1 MLTDI
6 QLIEEINMKNFLLIG
21 GSYGIGLAIAKE
33 IESGNNVFVA
43 SRTNENLDDLNVT
56 YIPFDALTDSLDTSL
71 LPAVIDGLVYCPGSI
86 NLRPFRGLKPE
97 AFENDLQINF
107 ISLVKVIQSVLPNL
121 TASKQ
126 SSIVLFS
133 SVAVSMGMP
142 FHTSVAASKGAI
154 EGFAKALAAEY
165 APKIRVN
172 VIAPSLTD
180 TPLADKFL
188 NNETKQEKSAERHPL
203 KRFGKPDDIA
213 HVASFLLSDKGSW
226 ISGQTFNV
234 DGGMSTLLVN

>member
-1 MLTDI
+1 
-6 QLIEEINMKNFLLIG
+6 MKNILLIG

-33 IESGNNVFVA
+33 LQFENNVYIA
-43 SRTNENLDDLNVT
+43 SRSNENLADVKAT
-56 YIPFDALTDSLDTSL
+56 HIAFDATNDTIDTSK
-71 LPAVIDGLVYCPGSI
+71 LPNVIDGLVYCPGSI
-86 NLRPFRGLKPE
+86 NLRPFKGLKPE
-97 AFENDLQINF
+97 AFESDLQINF
-107 ISLVKVIQSVLPNL
+107 LSLVKVIQSVLPNL
-121 TASKQ
+121 LASEQ
-126 SSIVLFS
+126 ASIVVFS
-133 SVAVSMGMP
+133 SVAATMGMP

-203 KRFGKPDDIA
+203 KRFGKPEDSA
-213 HVASFLLSDKGSW
+213 QMATFLLSDKSSW
-226 ISGQTFNV
+226 ISGQIFHV
-234 DGGMSTLLVN
+234 DGGMSTLLVNG

>member
-1 MLTDI
+1 
-6 QLIEEINMKNFLLIG
+6 MKNILLIG

-33 IESGNNVFVA
+33 LNNNNNVFVA
-43 SRTNENLDDLNVT
+43 SRTAENLSDLNVT
-56 YIPFDALTDSLDTSL
+56 HIPFDANSDTLDVSK

-86 NLRPFRGLKPE
+86 NLRPFKGLKIDT
-97 AFENDLQINF
+97 FESDLQINF
-107 ISLVKVIQSVLPNL
+107 LNIVKVIQTILPQL
-121 TASKQ
+121 TASNQ

-133 SVAVSMGMP
+133 SVAATMGMP
-142 FHTSVAASKGAI
+142 FHTSVAAAKGAV

-188 NNETKQEKSAERHPL
+188 NNEVKQEKSAERHPL
-203 KRFGKPDDIA
+203 KRFGQPED
-213 HVASFLLSDKGSW
+213 VAQMAVFLLSEKASW
-226 ISGQTFNV
+226 ISGQVLHV
-234 DGGMSTLLVN
+234 DGGMSTLLVNS

>member
-1 MLTDI
+1 
-6 QLIEEINMKNFLLIG
+6 MKNILLIG
-21 GSYGIGLAIAKE
+21 GSYGIGLAIAQE
-33 IESGNNVFVA
+33 LQNDNNIFVA
-43 SRTNENLDDLNVT
+43 SRTNENLAGLNVT
-56 YIPFDALTDSLDTSL
+56 HIPFDASTDTLDASK
-71 LPAVIDGLVYCPGSI
+71 LPAILDGLVYCPGSI

-97 AFENDLQINF
+97 AFEADLQINF
-107 ISLVKVIQSVLPNL
+107 ISLVKVIQAVLPNL
-121 TASKQ
+121 TASEQ

-133 SVAVSMGMP
+133 SVAASMGMP
-142 FHTSVAASKGAI
+142 FHTSVAAAKGAI

-203 KRFGKPDDIA
+203 KRFGKPEDSA
-213 HVASFLLSDKGSW
+213 QMASFLLSDKSSW
-226 ISGQTFNV
+226 ISGQIFHV
-234 DGGMSTLLVN
+234 DGGMSTLLVNG